1 MAGKLLTR
9 RQTLQ
14 TMGAGTLALGGGITP
29 AFAQGASSPLTASI
43 LGNLAHAHPW
53 QMSNHD
59 LGAVKMLLYSN
70 LVYTG
75 PDGTIEPEVAVDLPT
90 VTNDGLT
97 YTFEL
102 RDDVVFHSGAQLT
115 ADDVIYTWEKFLE
128 TGMRRGIF
136 DPFIE
141 SVNKEG
147 DFKVRFDLSQPWSG
161 WLIYLTKYQAIIQ
174 KDTDVESLWDGDHG
188 AGSGPYTLTSFET
201 DVAAE
206 FEAFPDYFL
215 GKRRQERIRIVRIPE
230 SATQLANLQAGTVD
244 IISTCP
250 PQDFAPMLETP
261 GYTGAAIP
269 SAGIFIFPFNRTVA
283 PFDNLHLRKAVS
295 HAIDRDFICNELY
308 SGLVTPSALPA
319 APGEYWYD
327 EELAKEAEFDLDKAK
342 WHLEQAGMPNGFS
355 FEAMIPAPSAYIEVS
370 EAAVFMQAMM
380 AEIGIDMQLRQLE
393 FSMLLSE
400 RNQLNHQAS
409 PFASMQPSIEDYL
422 MSTWYMCQFTGSDT
436 KPCYPEY
443 DEAISEAYRYLEPE
457 ERRPH
462 LVRATKHLID
472 NAISVY
478 IGRLNTYHL
487 WRDNVEGFE
496 PSYMYSMD
504 FRNAYKA

>member
-1 MAGKLLTR
+1 MAGKLFTR

-14 TMGAGTLALGGGITP
+14 TMGAGALALGSGITP

-75 PDGTIEPEVAVDLPT
+75 PDATIEPEVAVSMPT

-102 RDDVVFHSGAQLT
+102 RDDVYFHSGAKLT

-128 TGMRRGIF
+128 TGMRRGNF
-136 DPFIE
+136 NPFI
-141 SVNKEG
+141 KEVV
-147 DFKVRFDLSQPWSG
+147 KENEYQVRFELSQPWSG
-161 WLIYLTKYQAIIQ
+161 WLLYLTKYQAIIQ
-174 KDTDVESLWDGDHG
+174 NGTDIESLWDGDHG
-188 AGSGPYTLTSFET
+188 AGSGPFTMTSFET
-201 DVAAE
+201 DVAAD

-215 GKRRQERIRIVRIPE
+215 GSRRQQKIRIMRIPD
-230 SATQLANLQAGTVD
+230 SSTQLANLQSGSVD

-250 PQDFAPMLETP
+250 PKDFAPTLATP
-261 GYTGAAIP
+261 GYTGAMIP
-269 SAGIFIFPFNRTVA
+269 SAGIFIFPFNRNKA
-283 PFDNLHLRKAVS
+283 PFDKLHARKAIA

-308 SGLVTPSALPA
+308 YGLVTPSALPA

-327 EELAKEAEFDLDKAK
+327 EDLAAEAAFDLDKAK

-355 FEAMIPAPSAYIEVS
+355 FEAMVPAPSAYIEVS
-370 EAAVFMQAMM
+370 EAAIFMQAML
-380 AEIGIDMQLRQLE
+380 AEIGIDMQIKQLE
-393 FSMLLSE
+393 FSMVLSE
-400 RNQLNHQAS
+400 RALLNHQAS

-422 MSTWYMCQFTGSDT
+422 MSTWYMCQFNGPDSQ
-436 KPCYPEY
+436 PCDAEY
-443 DEAISEAYRYLEPE
+443 DKAISDAYRHLEPE
-457 ERRPH
+457 LRRPH
-462 LVRATKHLID
+462 LHRAMKHLID

-487 WRDNVEGFE
+487 WRDNVQGFA

-504 FRNAYKA
+504 FRNAYKT